1 MRTTGHV
8 EFLKFQ
14 SVMWAERIFIY
25 EFKHLQVGTICVEKN
40 VFQNKK
46 VRVLITKIINL
57 FTKVTNGD
65 SP

>member
-25 EFKHLQVGTICVEKN
+25 EFKHLQVGTICAEKN
-40 VFQNKK
+40 VFQVRDGVKK
-46 VRVLITKIINL
+46 ID
-57 FTKVTNGD
+57 FF
-65 SP
+65 